1 MILKK
6 RIILISAIAV
16 LFIAL
21 TLVYAFVLSPMLH
34 TDNGEEEITL
44 LPGEA
49 LGEGKSL
56 LMFEHIPRERIQ
68 SIEVFNQYG
77 NYKLYYDN
85 IQEDFFIEEYMN
97 APYSKEMLSALI
109 VNAGYT
115 ATMKRVTEKTDNLS
129 EYGLAESDNPA
140 YYVLTTRDNKTFK
153 VFLGKMI
160 PTGAGFYAKYAD
172 RDAVYIV
179 EASVS
184 QNLLA
189 PIDNLMTPMLFLPL
203 SQSNYF
209 LVKDFI
215 LARNGKAFI
224 EITSETK
231 IGKDDN
237 GKDTEEFKEYKMV
250 YPTNYAVSTN
260 YDTLLQGFID
270 CTGNSVVYTGKDK
283 EEISADILEKYNLKN
298 PAYELLFT
306 HNGIKNNVLISSKN
320 EDGTYYAYSLVF
332 NMICVMPGE
341 AFEFLKWELMD
352 YVEKPLVQFNIN
364 DVTSITVTSK
374 DFDETFLLYFSE
386 GESTKNPV
394 TGAVTTTT
402 DLQVK
407 LKSNGTFIPNPKN
420 FRQFYMVLL
429 TTNLV
434 TYSDVKDETGL
445 DCLATIR
452 ILTKDGKKLEYA
464 FYPYATRRCFYT
476 LNGKGE
482 FYVLKDAVEKIV
494 SDAKKVIKGETVS
507 YQSKN

>member
-1 MILKK
+1 
-6 RIILISAIAV
+6 
-16 LFIAL
+16 
-21 TLVYAFVLSPMLH
+21 
-34 TDNGEEEITL
+34 
-44 LPGEA
+44 
-49 LGEGKSL
+49 
-56 LMFEHIPRERIQ
+56 
-68 SIEVFNQYG
+68 
-77 NYKLYYDN
+77 
-85 IQEDFFIEEYMN
+85 
-97 APYSKEMLSALI
+97 
-109 VNAGYT
+109 
-115 ATMKRVTEKTDNLS
+115 
-129 EYGLAESDNPA
+129 
-140 YYVLTTRDNKTFK
+140 
-153 VFLGKMI
+153 
-160 PTGAGFYAKYAD
+160 
-172 RDAVYIV
+172 
-179 EASVS
+179 
-184 QNLLA
+184 
-189 PIDNLMTPMLFLPL
+189 
-203 SQSNYF
+203 
-209 LVKDFI
+209 
-215 LARNGKAFI
+215 
-224 EITSETK
+224 
-231 IGKDDN
+231 
-237 GKDTEEFKEYKMV
+237 
-250 YPTNYAVSTN
+250 
-260 YDTLLQGFID
+260 
-270 CTGNSVVYTGKDK
+270 
-283 EEISADILEKYNLKN
+283 
-298 PAYELLFT
+298 
-306 HNGIKNNVLISSKN
+306 
-320 EDGTYYAYSLVF
+320 
-332 NMICVMPGE
+332 MICVMPGE
-341 AFEFLKWELMD
+341 TFEFLKWELMD